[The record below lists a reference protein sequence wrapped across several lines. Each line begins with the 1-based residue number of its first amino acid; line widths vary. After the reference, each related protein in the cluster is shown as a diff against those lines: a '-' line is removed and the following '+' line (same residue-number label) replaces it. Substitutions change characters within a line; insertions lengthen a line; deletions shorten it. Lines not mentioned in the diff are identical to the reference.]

1 MCIIRIVQMW
11 KSSNKTSNL
20 VVMELSVNLAF
31 SLVYEVQC
39 GAVVVVLTF
48 YLALKNFDFV
58 T

>member
-1 MCIIRIVQMW
+1 MW

-31 SLVYEVQC
+31 SLVYRVQC